1 MWAESIS
8 IWLREF
14 RISSNMRLVMKFG
27 GTAVDSPDKIRHI
40 AQLVKSHK
48 RGNDIICV
56 VSAVRG
62 MTDGLLSMADSVKR
76 GDKASIDEFVKKS
89 AKTHLDI
96 ADGAIADEKLKSDA
110 TATVK
115 KIISELEDVLGGIV
129 LLGEVT
135 PKSLD
140 YLMSF
145 GERLST
151 PIVSFALQ
159 DIGLKSEHLAGK
171 EAGILTDGNFGEARP
186 LMDTTKLRV
195 SHKIEP
201 LLSQQDIVPVVT
213 GFIGA
218 DQHGNTTT
226 IGRGGSD
233 YTATII
239 AASIGA
245 DEVWLWSDVDGLM
258 TADPKIVKD
267 AQVLREVSFA
277 EAMEMALFGA
287 KYMHPRALEPVVDTK
302 IPIRI
307 RNTFNVK
314 HTGTVITQN
323 PSKESQKI
331 VKSVSAIRHTA
342 LIDVSGGGMVGAPG
356 TAARIFDTLAKNRV
370 NIMMISQSPSESSI
384 SMVVRKSDLDKATT
398 TLELNLLGKVIKQVN
413 VNDDVA
419 VLAVVGSGMRGIK
432 GVAAKVFGAVA
443 KHGVNVIMIA
453 QGSSELNLAFVVNDR
468 DCEQAVRALHDEF
481 GLGKAGK
488 G

>member
-1 MWAESIS
+1 
-8 IWLREF
+8 
-14 RISSNMRLVMKFG
+14 MRLVMKFG
-27 GTAVDSPDKIRHI
+27 GTAIDSPDKVRHV

-48 RGNDIICV
+48 KGNDIVCV

-62 MTDGLLSMADSVKR
+62 MTDGLLSIADSVKR
-76 GDKASIDEFVKKS
+76 GDKTSIDEFVKKS

-96 ADGAIADEKLKSDA
+96 AQGTILDKKLKGEA
-110 TATVK
+110 VAIVE
-115 KIISELEDVLGGIV
+115 KIVSELNDVLGGIV

-159 DIGLKSEHLAGK
+159 DVGIKSDHLTGK
-171 EAGILTDGNFGEARP
+171 EVGILTDSNFGEARP

-195 SHKIEP
+195 NHKLEP
-201 LLSQQDIVPVVT
+201 LLKQDSVPVVT
-213 GFIGA
+213 GFVGA
-218 DQHGNTTT
+218 DQHGNITT

-239 AASIGA
+239 AASINA

-267 AQVLREVSFA
+267 AQVLKEVSFS

-287 KYMHPRALEPVVDTK
+287 KYMHPRALEPVIETK

-307 RNTFNVK
+307 RNTFNIK
-314 HTGTVITQN
+314 HTGTVISQS
-323 PSKESQKI
+323 PSKKSQKI
-331 VKSVSAIRHTA
+331 VKAVSAIQHTA

-356 TAARIFDTLAKNRV
+356 TAAKIFDTLAKNRV
-370 NIMMISQSPSESSI
+370 NIMMISQSPSEASI

-398 TLELNLLGKVIKQVN
+398 TLELNLLGKVIKQVK

-419 VLAVVGSGMRGIK
+419 VIAVVGSGMRGIK

-443 KHGVNVIMIA
+443 KHSVNVIMIA
-453 QGSSELNLAFVVNDR
+453 QGSSELNLAFVVNNS
-468 DCEQAVRALHDEF
+468 DCGQAVQALHDEF
-481 GLGKAGK
+481 GLCDAGK

>member
-1 MWAESIS
+1 
-8 IWLREF
+8 
-14 RISSNMRLVMKFG
+14 MRLVMKFG
-27 GTAVDSPDKIRHI
+27 GTAVDSPDKIRHV

-48 RGNDIICV
+48 RDNEIVCV

-62 MTDGLLSMADSVKR
+62 MTDGLLSIADCVRR
-76 GDKASIDEFVKKS
+76 GDKLSVDDFIKKY
-89 AKTHLDI
+89 THIHLEI
-96 ADGAIADEKLKSDA
+96 VEGAIADEKLKA
-110 TATVK
+110 EAFEAIK
-115 KIISELEDVLGGIV
+115 KILTELKDVLDGIV

-135 PKSLD
+135 VKSLD

-151 PIVSFALQ
+151 PIISYALR
-159 DIGLKSEHLAGK
+159 DLGIKSESLTGK
-171 EAGILTDGNFGEARP
+171 EAGLLTDSNFGEARP
-186 LMDTTKLRV
+186 LIDTTKLRM
-195 SHKIEP
+195 SHKLEP
-201 LLSQQDIVPVVT
+201 LLKQDVVPVVA

-218 DQHGNTTT
+218 DQYGNITT

-245 DEVWLWSDVDGLM
+245 KEVWLWSDVDGLM
-258 TADPKIVKD
+258 TADPKLVND
-267 AQVLREVSFA
+267 AQVLSEVSFS

-287 KYMHPRALEPVVDTK
+287 KYMHPRALEPVIDTK

-307 RNTFNVK
+307 RNTFNVN
-314 HTGTVITQN
+314 HCGTIITQN

-331 VKSVSAIRHTA
+331 VKSISVIRHTA

-356 TAARIFDTLAKNRV
+356 TAARIFDTLAKNHI

-384 SMVVRKSDLDKATT
+384 SMVVRKGDLDKATT
-398 TLELNLLGKVIKQVN
+398 TLELSLLGKVIKHIN
-413 VNDDVA
+413 VNNDVA
-419 VLAVVGSGMRGIK
+419 IVAVVGSGMRGIK

-443 KHGVNVIMIA
+443 KYGINVIMIT
-453 QGSSELNLAFVVNDR
+453 QGSSELNLAFVVNDS
-468 DCEQAVRALHDEF
+468 DCEQAARALHDEF
-481 GLGKAGK
+481 ELAKLSGK

>member
-1 MWAESIS
+1 
-8 IWLREF
+8 
-14 RISSNMRLVMKFG
+14 MKFG
-27 GTAVDSPDKIRHI
+27 GTAVDSPDKVRHV
-40 AQLVKSHK
+40 AQLVKSHSK
-48 RGNDIICV
+48 GNKIVCV

-62 MTDGLLSMADSVKR
+62 MTDGLLAIADSVRR
-76 GDKASIDEFVKKS
+76 GDKQSIEEFVKKS
-89 AKTHLDI
+89 SKVHLDI
-96 ADGAIADEKLKSDA
+96 VGGAISGRELREEAES
-110 TATVK
+110 TVK
-115 KIISELEDVLGGIV
+115 KIMKELEEVLGGIV

-140 YLMSF
+140 YLLSF

-151 PIVSFALQ
+151 PMVSFALR
-159 DIGLKSEHLAGK
+159 DIGIESDHLTGK
-171 EAGILTDGNFGEARP
+171 EAGILTDSNFGEARP

-195 SHKIEP
+195 SHKLEP
-201 LLSQQDIVPVVT
+201 MLRDSIVPVIT

-218 DQHGNTTT
+218 DQYGNTTT

-239 AASIGA
+239 AASVGA
-245 DEVWLWSDVDGLM
+245 SEVWLWSDVDGLM
-258 TADPKIVKD
+258 TADPKIVTE
-267 AQVLREVSFA
+267 AQVLKEVSFA

-287 KYMHPRALEPVVDTK
+287 KYMHPRALEPVIETK

-307 RNTFNVK
+307 RNTFNLN
-314 HTGTVITQN
+314 HSGTVIAQN

-356 TAARIFDTLAKNRV
+356 TAAKIFDTLAKNRV

-384 SMVVRKSDLDKATT
+384 SMVVRKTDLDKATT

-419 VLAVVGSGMRGIK
+419 VIAVVGSGMRGIK

-443 KHGVNVIMIA
+443 TLGVNVIMIT

-468 DCEQAVRALHDEF
+468 DCDQAVRALHEEF
-481 GLGKAGK
+481 GLGKARS
-488 G
+488 

>member
-1 MWAESIS
+1 
-8 IWLREF
+8 
-14 RISSNMRLVMKFG
+14 MRLVMKFG
-27 GTAVDSPDKIRHI
+27 GTAVDSLDKVRHV

-48 RGNDIICV
+48 KDNDIVCV

-62 MTDGLLSMADSVKR
+62 MTDGLLSIADSVKR
-76 GDKASIDEFVKKS
+76 GDKTSIDEFVKKS
-89 AKTHLDI
+89 AKIHADI
-96 ADGAIADEKLKSDA
+96 AEGAISDKRLKGEA
-110 TATVK
+110 VAVVK
-115 KIISELEDVLGGIV
+115 KTVSELQDVLGGIV

-159 DIGLKSEHLAGK
+159 DIGIKSAHLTGK

-195 SHKIEP
+195 SHKLEP
-201 LLSQQDIVPVVT
+201 MLKQDVVPVVT

-218 DQHGNTTT
+218 DQYGNITT

-233 YTATII
+233 YTATIV
-239 AASIGA
+239 AASTGA
-245 DEVWLWSDVDGLM
+245 EEVWLWSDVDGLM

-287 KYMHPRALEPVVDTK
+287 KYMHPRALEPVIETK

-314 HTGTVITQN
+314 HVGTVITQN

-331 VKSVSAIRHTA
+331 VKSVNAIRHTA

-356 TAARIFDTLAKNRV
+356 TAAKIFDTLAKNRV

-384 SMVVRKSDLDKATT
+384 SMVVRKIDLDKATT
-398 TLELNLLGKVIKQVN
+398 TLELSLLGKVIKQIN
-413 VNDDVA
+413 VVDDVA
-419 VLAVVGSGMRGIK
+419 VIAVVGSGMRGIK

-443 KHGVNVIMIA
+443 KRGVNVIMIA
-453 QGSSELNLAFVVNDR
+453 QGSSELNLAFVVSDS
-468 DCEQAVRALHDEF
+468 DCDHAVRALHGEF
-481 GLGKAGK
+481 ELAKAAGK

>member
-1 MWAESIS
+1 
-8 IWLREF
+8 
-14 RISSNMRLVMKFG
+14 MKFG
-27 GTAVDSPDKIRHI
+27 GTAVDSPDKVRHV
-40 AQLVKSHK
+40 AQLVKSHRK
-48 RGNDIICV
+48 GNEIVCII
-56 VSAVRG
+56 SAVRG
-62 MTDGLLSMADSVKR
+62 MTDGLLSIAESVKR
-76 GDKASIDEFVKKS
+76 GDKTSIHEFIKKS
-89 AKTHLDI
+89 SKIHANI
-96 ADGAIADEKLKSDA
+96 VEGAISDKKLKREA
-110 TATVK
+110 VAVVK

-159 DIGLKSEHLAGK
+159 DIGIKSDHLTGK

-195 SHKIEP
+195 SHKMEP
-201 LLSQQDIVPVVT
+201 MLKQDSVPVVT

-218 DQHGNTTT
+218 DQYGNITT

-245 DEVWLWSDVDGLM
+245 EEVWLWSDVDGLM

-267 AQVLREVSFA
+267 AKVLKEVSFA

-287 KYMHPRALEPVVDTK
+287 KYMHPRSLEPVIDTK

-314 HTGTVITQN
+314 HAGTVITQN

-356 TAARIFDTLAKNRV
+356 TAAKIFDTLAKNRV

-398 TLELNLLGKVIKQVN
+398 TLELSLLGKVIKQIN

-419 VLAVVGSGMRGIK
+419 VIAVVGSGMRGIK

-453 QGSSELNLAFVVNDR
+453 QGSSELNLAFVVNDS
-468 DCEQAVRALHDEF
+468 DCDQAVRALHGEF
-481 GLGKAGK
+481 ELAKAAGK

>member
-1 MWAESIS
+1 
-8 IWLREF
+8 
-14 RISSNMRLVMKFG
+14 MRLVMKFG
-27 GTAVDSPDKIRHI
+27 GTAVDSPDKVRHV
-40 AQLVKSHK
+40 AQLVKSEVD
-48 RGNDIICV
+48 RNGGGGVVCV

-62 MTDGLLSMADSVKR
+62 MTDGLLAVADSVKR
-76 GDKASIDEFVKKS
+76 GDKNSIKEFVKKS

-96 ADGAIADEKLKSDA
+96 AQGAISNRDLRSEA
-110 TATVK
+110 TAVIN
-115 KIISELEDVLGGIV
+115 KIIKELEDVLGGIV
-129 LLGEVT
+129 LLGEIT

-151 PIVSFALQ
+151 PIVSFALR
-159 DIGLKSEHLAGK
+159 DIAIKSDYLTGK
-171 EAGILTDGNFGEARP
+171 DVGILTDSNFGEARP

-195 SHKIEP
+195 SHKLEP
-201 LLSQQDIVPVVT
+201 LLHGGVVPVVT

-218 DQHGNTTT
+218 DQYGNITT

-245 DEVWLWSDVDGLM
+245 AEVWLWSDVDGLM
-258 TADPKIVKD
+258 TADPKIDKS
-267 AQVLREVSFA
+267 AQVLKEVSFA

-287 KYMHPRALEPVVDTK
+287 KYMHPRALEPVIDTK
-302 IPIRI
+302 IPIKI

-314 HTGTVITQN
+314 HAGTAITQD
-323 PSKESQKI
+323 PSEESRKI
-331 VKSVSAIRHTA
+331 VKSISAIRHTA

-384 SMVVRKSDLDKATT
+384 SMVVRKNDLDKATT
-398 TLELNLLGKVIKQVN
+398 TLELNLLGKVIKQIN

-419 VLAVVGSGMRGIK
+419 VIAVVGSGMRGIK

-443 KHGVNVIMIA
+443 KKGVNVIMIA

-468 DCEQAVRALHDEF
+468 DCEQAVRALHEEF
-481 GLGKAGK
+481 ALGNKAGK

>member
-1 MWAESIS
+1 
-8 IWLREF
+8 
-14 RISSNMRLVMKFG
+14 
-27 GTAVDSPDKIRHI
+27 
-40 AQLVKSHK
+40 
-48 RGNDIICV
+48 
-56 VSAVRG
+56 
-62 MTDGLLSMADSVKR
+62 
-76 GDKASIDEFVKKS
+76 
-89 AKTHLDI
+89 
-96 ADGAIADEKLKSDA
+96 
-110 TATVK
+110 
-115 KIISELEDVLGGIV
+115 
-129 LLGEVT
+129 
-135 PKSLD
+135 
-140 YLMSF
+140 
-145 GERLST
+145 
-151 PIVSFALQ
+151 LQ
-159 DIGLKSEHLAGK
+159 DIGIKSDHLTGK

-201 LLSQQDIVPVVT
+201 MLKQDSVPVVT

-218 DQHGNTTT
+218 DQYGNITT

-245 DEVWLWSDVDGLM
+245 EEVWLWSDVDGLM

-287 KYMHPRALEPVVDTK
+287 KYMHPRALEPVIDTK

-314 HTGTVITQN
+314 HAGTVITQN

-356 TAARIFDTLAKNRV
+356 TAAKIFDTLAKNRV

-398 TLELNLLGKVIKQVN
+398 TLELSLLGKVIKQIN

-419 VLAVVGSGMRGIK
+419 VIAVVGSGMRGIK

-453 QGSSELNLAFVVNDR
+453 QGSSELNLAFVVNDS
-468 DCEQAVRALHDEF
+468 DCDQAVRALHAEF
-481 GLGKAGK
+481 ELAMAAGK